1 MQTCLLSIIHV
12 YILPSLPTIKQSN
25 NQRKCK
31 QAFKGT
37 SVKKNKRLCL
47 IEIKHTDNHIYVII
61 GLQRTK
67 QSNIQSYMYSC
78 MQANIENRN
87 VKKLQK
93 TKKHVI
99 KHTSLQTNLKDIKDI
114 WYACKFSN
122 IQTHKQ
128 SKVKTYKQ
136 KK

>member
-1 MQTCLLSIIHV
+1 
-12 YILPSLPTIKQSN
+12 
-25 NQRKCK
+25 
-31 QAFKGT
+31 
-37 SVKKNKRLCL
+37 
-47 IEIKHTDNHIYVII
+47 
-61 GLQRTK
+61 
-67 QSNIQSYMYSC
+67 
-78 MQANIENRN
+78 MQANIANRN

-128 SKVKTYKQ
+128 SKVQTYKQ
-136 KK
+136 KKIKSKLERNNEFQVIKYITNGKTKQPKTL